1 MAMTIG
7 TAQADKGM
15 SKDIFTHMDQ
25 LLAPPL
31 QKAVDDAS
39 GDAKAV
45 AQEALDTARKNW
57 QQLAFAIANG
67 VITHIV
73 ANMEIAGIQTTGNVA
88 ATVNGSTQ
96 PIAPGPHAHTVAL
109 SATQQSV
116 TFNQSSSTLGHVS

>member
-15 SKDIFTHMDQ
+15 SKDIFTQMDQ
-25 LLAPPL
+25 LLAPLL

-96 PIAPGPHAHTVAL
+96 PIAPGPHAHAVAL

-116 TFNQSSSTLGHVS
+116 TFNQSGSTLGHVS